1 MKRNL
6 TFRAAMYVQ
15 KLMALA
21 GYRDPE
27 NLSNI
32 VSAAWRHGYQ
42 TAQRDMRKAHGIA
55 ASKGEQA

>member
-1 MKRNL
+1 MTRNL

-15 KLMALA
+15 KLMTCA

-32 VSAAWRHGYQ
+32 VAAAWRHGYK
-42 TAQRDMRKAHGIA
+42 TAQRDEAKKRAGIG
-55 ASKGEQA
+55 ASGEAL